1 MSTEYGFVIVIVFII
16 IVVAVFRK
24 FASTDTFDVSEDT
37 FDKRAEYLK
46 RYRSMDDDELEE
58 VLARLLRDKLA
69 DGDSLSAIRHVMSER
84 SLCNTPAEKDK
95 SWQEPLVTEN
105 NKHHTQA
112 KEEKSRV
119 DQFTPLEDDVNRSK
133 TDRDDSCNDHS
144 TASGFFS
151 FRKMVS
157 RFLIQFIYVIGM
169 IVITLSGLS
178 YWKMALESNNERLA
192 YTYFGL
198 GLLILIG
205 GNLVWRVI
213 SELLIVIF
221 NIHNILASIEKKMG

>member
-24 FASTDTFDVSEDT
+24 FASTDTFDERV
-37 FDKRAEYLK
+37 KYLK
-46 RYRSMDDDELEE
+46 RYRSMDDDDLEE

-112 KEEKSRV
+112 KEEKASQPKMDDDTPEGGSEINVVTIKVTDKQKRLLQNLAVYGFLAFHGIKALYGYQLSQDIEEEVIAHYAEHYPRTKIQIIGSSTYQVHGDIYDSFVDLKIDGEVRQVTVRV
-119 DQFTPLEDDVNRSK
+119 WQNY
-133 TDRDDSCNDHS
+133 NY
-144 TASGFFS
+144 FFPS
-151 FRKMVS
+151 YHFRV
-157 RFLIQFIYVIGM
+157 
-169 IVITLSGLS
+169 
-178 YWKMALESNNERLA
+178 
-192 YTYFGL
+192 
-198 GLLILIG
+198 G
-205 GNLVWRVI
+205 G
-213 SELLIVIF
+213 
-221 NIHNILASIEKKMG
+221 

>member
-1 MSTEYGFVIVIVFII
+1 MKMIICFPCLLHTPNFLAADGIILSQNRVVIL
-16 IVVAVFRK
+16 VVAILVIIFL
-24 FASTDTFDVSEDT
+24 V
-37 FDKRAEYLK
+37 LK
-46 RYRSMDDDELEE
+46 LI
-58 VLARLLRDKLA
+58 K
-69 DGDSLSAIRHVMSER
+69 
-84 SLCNTPAEKDK
+84 
-95 SWQEPLVTEN
+95 N
-105 NKHHTQA
+105 NLQ

>member
-1 MSTEYGFVIVIVFII
+1 MNEVYWKVIVVISATIGVCL
-16 IVVAVFRK
+16 VVRFFRSNSSNTSVENYHYDK
-24 FASTDTFDVSEDT
+24 FLE
-37 FDKRAEYLK
+37 
-46 RYRSMDDDELEE
+46 RYRSMDDGELDE
-58 VLARLLRDKLA
+58 VLARQLCDKFA
-69 DGDSLSAIRHVMSER
+69 DSDSVEAIRQVMSER
-84 SLCNTPAEKDK
+84 SRGNTPPDKFK
-95 SWQEPLVTEN
+95 SWQVPLVTEN
-105 NKHHTQA
+105 NKHHSQA
-112 KEEKSRV
+112 SEKKSWV
-119 DQFTPLEDDVNRSK
+119 DHFPPLEDEVNRSK
-133 TDRDDSCNDHS
+133 TDRDDSCNDHGI
-144 TASGFFS
+144 ASGFFS

-178 YWKMALESNNERLA
+178 YCKMALESNNDRLA
-192 YTYFGL
+192 DTHFGL